1 MNHCKTLT
9 LILFLLCSLSWA
21 AYAQKV
27 DLDLKD
33 VTVKEAMEVLKS
45 RSGYS
50 FVYEA
55 GDIDTKAKVSV
66 KATKI
71 EDAIRQIIAGQRVSY
86 ELRGKNIV
94 LHKGL
99 NDQQKTRRTVKGT
112 IKDVNGQTVIG
123 ASVLEKGN
131 RANGVVTDADGRFS
145 IDVAD
150 GSLLV
155 VNCIGYKEKNVTPG
169 VGSTLDIVLEDD
181 MELLDEVVVVG
192 YDTQK
197 KVNLTGAV
205 SSISFDQF
213 DNRPIVQ
220 SSNALQGIAPG
231 VTVTTAGGA
240 PGSDGGTI
248 RVRGIGTF
256 GGSSASPLVLIDG
269 VQGDLNSLD
278 AALID
283 KISVLKDAASSAIYG
298 SRAANG
304 VILVTTKRAEKGIS
318 QITYR
323 GYVGWQ
329 ESVTRPDLVNAE
341 EYMTLSREATENDGG
356 DSIYT
361 DDYIKNYRMNNWLD
375 PDAFPITDWQNL
387 LMTGSGLTHNHNISM
402 SASSGKIRTMASFG
416 YLSQEGIIKFSE
428 YERYNFRNNLNVD
441 FNDKIRMRLDVS
453 AIYGHRKINPYQ
465 SAVFNFMNAR
475 DPLMLAKWSDGSYAP
490 FTGGSLNIL
499 PMIENGEGGNQRSD
513 VLRMSASFGL
523 TYEPTKWLTFDFTF
537 APRITLSSSHRF
549 IDLVKYHS
557 DPYGTVSSISNNSY
571 NYLDESRNYT
581 VYGNTIF
588 TTSFH
593 KTFAGSHNVK
603 FLLGTEYVTR
613 DDNNISAYRQEF
625 TYPQYDVISAGAD
638 NEFKGNSGTRAG
650 WSLLSYFGR
659 LNYNF
664 KERYLLEG
672 NIRFDG
678 SSRFARGN
686 RWGIFPSVSGAWRVT
701 EEPFM
706 ASVKNT
712 LTELKFRASY
722 GELGN
727 QNISDSYYPTVQ
739 TLTISS
745 ISAND
750 IIYPMVGLNVL
761 ANEDITWETS
771 RMLDVGFDTALWNKF
786 TITADWYHKITDGIL
801 MRLDIPSSIG
811 LTAPYQNAGKVRNIG
826 WEVGVGY
833 HDSVGDF
840 SYGVDANLSDVRN
853 KILDMKGTTGGSGV
867 IRNQEGSSINS
878 LYALKCIGMART
890 QEEADEIN
898 ANCPQFNQTTYPG
911 DLIYEDYNQDGKITD
926 DDRQIIG
933 SMIPRY
939 TYGFTLDLGWKG
951 FGLSAQ
957 FQGVGKVDGYLS
969 GYFTQPCVQGGTF
982 RKEHLDRW
990 TESTPDGKFPR
1001 MTYARDLNTKN
1012 SSFWMADA
1020 SYLRLKNLQL
1030 NYRLPKKVTDKIR
1043 MSSVM
1048 LFANATNLF
1057 TLTDY
1062 YQGYDPETGYQG
1074 GADGATAGAVGSNY
1088 PLVST
1093 YTFGVEIKL

>member
-9 LILFLLCSLSWA
+9 LVLFLLCLLSWPA
-21 AYAQKV
+21 LARKV
-27 DLDLKD
+27 DLNLGN
-33 VTVKEAMEVLKS
+33 VTVKEAMETLKS

-55 GDIDTKAKVSV
+55 GDIDTKARVNVKVTSV
-66 KATKI
+66 
-71 EDAIRQIIAGQRVSY
+71 EDAVRQIVAGQNVSY
-86 ELRGKNIV
+86 ELRGKNII
-94 LHKGL
+94 LHRDRAVG
-99 NDQQKTRRTVKGT
+99 QKTVRTVKGT
-112 IKDVNGQTVIG
+112 VRDVNGLAVVG
-123 ASVLEKGN
+123 ATVLEKGN
-131 RANGVVTDADGRFS
+131 RANGVTTDADGEFLIR
-145 IDVAD
+145 VAD
-150 GSLLV
+150 GSLLI
-155 VNCIGYKEKNVTPG
+155 VNCIGYKERTVAFS
-169 VGSTLDIVLEDD
+169 GSEVIDVVLEDD

-197 KVNLTGAV
+197 KVNLTGSV
-205 SSISFDQF
+205 SSVSFEQF
-213 DNRPIVQ
+213 NNRPVVQ
-220 SSNALQGIAPG
+220 SSTALQGIAPG
-231 VTVTTAGGA
+231 VTVTTGGGA
-240 PGSDGGTI
+240 PGSDGGTVRI
-248 RVRGIGTF
+248 RGIGTF

-304 VILVTTKRAEKGIS
+304 VILVTTKRAEKGVS
-318 QITYR
+318 RITYR

-329 ESVTRPDLVNAE
+329 KSVTTPDLVNAE
-341 EYMTLSREATENDGG
+341 EYMTLSREATEHDGG

-387 LMTGSGLTHNHNISM
+387 LLTGSGLTHNHNISM

-416 YLSQEGIIKFSE
+416 YLSQEGIIKSSE

-490 FTGGSLNIL
+490 FTGGSVNIL
-499 PMIENGEGGNQRSD
+499 PMIENGEGGKQTSD
-513 VLRMSASFGL
+513 ALRISASLGI
-523 TYEPTKWLTFDFTF
+523 TYEPTDWLTFDFTF

-557 DPYGTVSSISNNSY
+557 DPYGTVSAITNNAY
-571 NYLDESRNYT
+571 NHLTESRNYT

-588 TTSFH
+588 TASFH
-593 KTFAGSHNVK
+593 KTFLKSHNVK
-603 FLLGTEYVTR
+603 LLLGAEYDTR
-613 DDNNISAYRQEF
+613 DDNNVSAYRQEF

-638 NEFKGNSGTRAG
+638 NEFKNNSGTRAG
-650 WSLLSYFGR
+650 WSLMSYFGR

-678 SSRFARGN
+678 SSRFAKGN
-686 RWGIFPSVSGAWRVT
+686 RWGIFPSVSAAWRVT

-706 ASVKNT
+706 VSVKNT

-750 IIYPMVGLNVL
+750 VIYPMVGLNVL
-761 ANEDITWETS
+761 ANKDITWETS
-771 RMLDVGFDTALWNKF
+771 RMADFGINAAFWNKL
-786 TITADWYHKITDGIL
+786 TLTADWYHKVTDGIL

-811 LTAPYQNAGKVRNIG
+811 LSAPYQNAGKVRNIG
-826 WEVGVGY
+826 WEAGVGY
-833 HDSVGDF
+833 HDRVGDF
-840 SYGVDANLSDVRN
+840 SYGLDANLSDVRN

-890 QEEADEIN
+890 QEEADDVN
-898 ANCPQFNQTTYPG
+898 NNCPQFNQTTYPG
-911 DLIYEDYNQDGKITD
+911 DLIYEDYNQDGRITD

-933 SMIPRY
+933 SMVPRY
-939 TYGFTLDLGWKG
+939 TYGFTIDLGWKG
-951 FGLSAQ
+951 FGLAAQ

-1001 MTYARDLNTKN
+1001 LSYASDLNKKN

-1020 SYLRLKNLQL
+1020 SYLRLKNLQV
-1030 NYRLPKKVTDKIR
+1030 NYRLPKKLTDKIR
-1043 MSSVM
+1043 MSSIM

-1074 GADGATAGAVGSNY
+1074 GTDGATAGDVGSNY

-1093 YTFGVEIKL
+1093 YTFGVEIKF

>member
-9 LILFLLCSLSWA
+9 LILLLLCSFTWA
-21 AYAQKV
+21 MSAQQV
-27 DLDLKD
+27 NLDLRN
-33 VTVKEAMEVLKS
+33 VTVKEAMDALKN

-50 FVYEA
+50 FVFEA
-55 GDIDTKAKVSV
+55 GDIDTKVVVSV
-66 KATKI
+66 KAKTVQ
-71 EDAIRQIIAGQRVSY
+71 EAVSQIISGQKVSY
-86 ELRGKNIV
+86 ELRGRNMV
-94 LHKGL
+94 LQRTSTDARKAK
-99 NDQQKTRRTVKGT
+99 QTVKGGV
-112 IKDVNGQTVIG
+112 KDQKGQPVVGATVM
-123 ASVLEKGN
+123 EKGN
-131 RANGVVTDADGRFS
+131 RNNGVISDADGNFS
-145 IDVAD
+145 INITN
-150 GSLLV
+150 GSSV
-155 VNCIGYKEKNVTPG
+155 IVSCIGYKDVEVNPG
-169 VGSTLDIVLEDD
+169 TRSNLDIILEDD

-197 KVNLTGAV
+197 KVNLTGSVSAV
-205 SSISFDQF
+205 SFEQF
-213 DNRPIVQ
+213 NNRPVVQ
-220 SSNALQGIAPG
+220 SSTALQGIAPG
-231 VTVTTAGGA
+231 VTVTTGGGA
-240 PGSDGGTI
+240 PGSDSGTI
-248 RVRGIGTF
+248 RIRGIGTF

-318 QITYR
+318 RITYR
-323 GYVGWQ
+323 GYVGLQ
-329 ESVTRPDLVNAE
+329 KAVTRPDLVNAE

-356 DSIYT
+356 ESIYT

-375 PDAFPITDWQNL
+375 PDAFPITDWQDL
-387 LMTGSGLTHNHNISM
+387 LMTGSGLTHNHSISM

-416 YLSQEGIIKFSE
+416 YLNQEGIIKSSE

-441 FNDKIRMRLDVS
+441 FNEKIKMRLDVS
-453 AIYGHRKINPYQ
+453 VIYGHRKINPYQ
-465 SAVFNFMNAR
+465 SGVFNFMNAR

-490 FTGGSLNIL
+490 FTGGSLNVL

-513 VLRMSASFGL
+513 ALRMSALFGL
-523 TYEPTKWLTFDFTF
+523 TYEPTGWLTFDFTF

-557 DPYGTVSSISNNSY
+557 DPYGTVSSITNNAY
-571 NYLDESRNYT
+571 NHLTESRNYT

-588 TTSFH
+588 TASFH
-593 KTFAGSHNVK
+593 KTFAKSHNVK
-603 FLLGTEYVTR
+603 LLLGAEYDTR

-638 NEFKGNSGTRAG
+638 NEFKNNSGTRAG

-664 KERYLLEG
+664 KERYLVEG

-678 SSRFARGN
+678 SSRFAKGN

-706 ASVKNT
+706 TSVKNT

-771 RMLDVGFDTALWNKF
+771 KMLDVGIDAAFWNKLTF
-786 TITADWYHKITDGIL
+786 TADWYRKITDGIL
-801 MRLDIPSSIG
+801 MRLDIPSTIG
-811 LTAPYQNAGKVRNIG
+811 LTAPYQNAGRVRNIG
-826 WEVGVGY
+826 WEVGLGY
-833 HDSVGDF
+833 HDTIGDF
-840 SYGVDANLSDVRN
+840 SYGADANLSDVRN

-890 QEEADEIN
+890 QEEADEVN
-898 ANCPQFNQTTYPG
+898 ASCPQYNQTTCPG
-911 DLIYEDYNQDGKITD
+911 DLIYEDCNQDGKITD

-939 TYGFTLDLGWKG
+939 TYGLTLDLGWKG
-951 FGLSAQ
+951 LGISAQ

-969 GYFTQPCVQGGTF
+969 GYFTQPCMQGGTF
-982 RKEHLDRW
+982 RKEHLNRW
-990 TESTPDGKFPR
+990 SESTPDGKFPR
-1001 MTYARDLNTKN
+1001 MSYASDLNTKN

-1020 SYLRLKNLQL
+1020 SYLRLKNLQV
-1030 NYRLPKKVTDKIR
+1030 NYRLPKKLTDRIR
-1043 MSSVM
+1043 MESVM
-1048 LFANATNLF
+1048 FFANATNLF

-1074 GADGATAGAVGSNY
+1074 GTDGATAGDVGSNY

-1093 YTFGVEIKL
+1093 YTFGVEIKF